1 MTYLSLIQLTS
12 FVLKQSQVVKFVVF
26 NIKNAVKNLAHQ
38 LYDGLIFLKELRML
52 LTCLL
57 VNLNSG

>member
-26 NIKNAVKNLAHQ
+26 NIKNAVKNLALQ